1 MGCIIRSPTMN
12 RLASILPATQVL
24 VHVDATAGVLSVT
37 PLFSWREDMFVRTFA
52 ERADARFSTR
62 SALERAVLG
71 LVLPH
76 AVRGEAEFLRKN
88 DFRMQFHEFD
98 WRLNDL
104 ATR

>member
-1 MGCIIRSPTMN
+1 
-12 RLASILPATQVL
+12 
-24 VHVDATAGVLSVT
+24 
-37 PLFSWREDMFVRTFA
+37 
-52 ERADARFSTR
+52 
-62 SALERAVLG
+62 VLG